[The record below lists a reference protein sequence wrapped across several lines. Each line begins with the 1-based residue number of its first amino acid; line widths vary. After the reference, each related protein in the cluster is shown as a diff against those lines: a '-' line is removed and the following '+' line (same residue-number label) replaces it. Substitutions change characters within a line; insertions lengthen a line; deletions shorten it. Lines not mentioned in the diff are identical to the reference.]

1 MEDEQLMQYL
11 PVLMLGVLA
20 VVATGGMMVASMIL
34 GKRGQTSK
42 IKDTA
47 YECGML
53 PIGEG
58 NSRLSVNVNAQSHF
72 QKIQRLFCAASLA
85 KV

>member
-11 PVLMLGVLA
+11 PMLMLGVLA
-20 VVATGGMMVASMIL
+20 VVVTGKMIVGSMLL

-42 IKDTA
+42 IKGTA

-58 NSRLSVNVNAQSHF
+58 STRLSVNANA
-72 QKIQRLFCAASLA
+72 
-85 KV
+85 

>member
-11 PVLMLGVLA
+11 PMLMLGVLA
-20 VVATGGMMVASMIL
+20 VVATGKMIVGSMLL
-34 GKRGQTSK
+34 GKRGQTSQ

-58 NSRLSVNVNAQSHF
+58 STRLPVNVNA
-72 QKIQRLFCAASLA
+72 
-85 KV
+85 